1 MNLDHRT
8 VRSAAAP
15 VAARSML
22 ALGGCGSADSPEPFV
37 AAAQNNDP
45 LNDGVGY
52 SGWYVEDFAA
62 QVGSYD
68 GDDVTVSGEV
78 GRVLSDHS
86 FTLTNPAGRTVVPLL
101 VVSGDDVTE
110 LTAGEL
116 VSVSGE
122 VNADFTVADAD
133 EELDVQLDPSRHVA
147 WRDQPYVLAS
157 NTSTP

>member
-1 MNLDHRT
+1 MNLDHPT
-8 VRSAAAP
+8 VRSAAAS
-15 VAARSML
+15 VAACSVL

-52 SGWYVEDFAA
+52 SGWYVEDFAD

-86 FTLTNPAGRTVVPLL
+86 FTLTNPAGATVIPLL

-110 LTAGEL
+110 LAAGEL

>member
-1 MNLDHRT
+1 MSLDHLT
-8 VRSAAAP
+8 VRSAAATV
-15 VAARSML
+15 VACSLL

-37 AAAQNNDP
+37 AAAENNDP
-45 LNDGVGY
+45 LGDGVGY
-52 SGWYVEDFAA
+52 SGWYVEEFAS

-78 GRVLSDHS
+78 GQVLSDHS
-86 FTLTNPAGRTVVPLL
+86 FTLTNPAGATVVPLL

-110 LTAGEL
+110 LAAGDL
-116 VSVSGE
+116 ISVSGE

-133 EELDVQLDPSRHVA
+133 EELDVELDPSRHAA
-147 WRDQPYVLAS
+147 WRNQPYVLAS

>member
-1 MNLDHRT
+1 MNLDHLT
-8 VRSAAAP
+8 VRSAATS
-15 VAARSML
+15 VAACSVL

-86 FTLTNPAGRTVVPLL
+86 FTLTNPAGDAVVPLL